1 MSKQDKENELD
12 TRKIQNSLSAAKDN
26 PETDFYENPIEKP
39 VQSTYAGFVDYKNNA
54 VYKFRTTTNNWS
66 NQLLI
71 IFVKLLQIFL
81 FEFS

>member
-39 VQSTYAGFVDYKNNA
+39 VQIPEDDKANEDPA
-54 VYKFRTTTNNWS
+54 
-66 NQLLI
+66 
-71 IFVKLLQIFL
+71 
-81 FEFS
+81 